1 MADVAVYIVGGTD
14 ENELVLQSALVAFC
28 DALQI
33 LLRNQVERRSVLENF
48 DLVMLC
54 LDETIDNGCVSLPPR
69 YGIVFFRS
77 LRSHCSR
84 LFNSSYV
91 FCDRRIILETDA
103 ACLASRVSKPRPDVS
118 DITINEQTLMNAYQT
133 VKERMQQRIGQ
144 F

>member
-54 LDETIDNGCVSLPPR
+54 LDETIDNGCVSLSSR
-69 YGIVFFRS
+69 YGIVFFPSRRS
-77 LRSHCSR
+77 TAANYSTNHM
-84 LFNSSYV
+84 SSATAGLYWKQMRPV
-91 FCDRRIILETDA
+91 LHR
-103 ACLASRVSKPRPDVS
+103 ASASLVQ
-118 DITINEQTLMNAYQT
+118 TCQTLPSMS
-133 VKERMQQRIGQ
+133 RR
-144 F
+144 